1 MTVAL
6 KSWKA
11 LGTSVHV
18 LATDAGGLG
27 RATTAVSEVLEDVD
41 TAYSRFRQDSELSR
55 LNANPGRVV
64 RVSPLLA
71 TAIDAAQRAARL
83 TDGAVD
89 PTIGQAIRVAGYDDD
104 FSRVAARDPHPA
116 LPQRGRETEVRLRAW
131 RVPGWK
137 AIGFDRRS
145 RVVFLPDGVELD
157 LGSTGKALA
166 ADLAARAALNA
177 AGAGGVL
184 VSLGGDI
191 ATAGTPPPGG
201 WRIHVAEDSRARPDA
216 EGEVICLT
224 SGGVATSSTTV
235 RRWTRGTAVLHHIID
250 PETSLPTTGPFR
262 TVTVAA
268 ATCLDANI
276 ASTAAIVRGETAI
289 DWLMRR
295 NLPARLVE
303 NDGTIHY
310 IGRWPDPSG
319 VAA

>member
-1 MTVAL
+1 MAL
-6 KSWKA
+6 ALRSWKA

-18 LATDAGGLG
+18 LATDADGLG

-41 TAYSRFRQDSELSR
+41 TAYSRFREDSELSR

-89 PTIGQAIRVAGYDDD
+89 PTIGQAIRIAGYDDD
-104 FSRVAARDPHPA
+104 FSRVAARE
-116 LPQRGRETEVRLRAW
+116 GSETDVMLRAW
-131 RVPGWK
+131 HVPGWK

-145 RVVFLPDGVELD
+145 RMVLLPDGVELD

-166 ADLAARAALNA
+166 ADLAARAALKA
-177 AGAGGVL
+177 AGTGGVL

-191 ATAGTPPPGG
+191 AMAGTPPVGG
-201 WRIHVAEDSRARPDA
+201 WRIHVAEDSRERPDA
-216 EGEVICLT
+216 DGEVIRLPA
-224 SGGVATSSTTV
+224 GGVATSSTTV
-235 RRWTRGTAVLHHIID
+235 RRWTRGTEVFHHIID
-250 PETSLPTTGPFR
+250 PRTSLPATGPFR

-276 ASTAAIVRGETAI
+276 ASTSAIVQGETAI
-289 DWLMRR
+289 DWLLRR

>member
-1 MTVAL
+1 MAVAL
-6 KSWKA
+6 ESWTA

-18 LATDAGGLG
+18 LATDADGLSP
-27 RATTAVSEVLEDVD
+27 AIIAVNEVLEDVD
-41 TAYSRFRQDSELSR
+41 AAYSRFREDSELSR
-55 LNANPGRVV
+55 LNASPGRNVQ
-64 RVSPLLA
+64 VSPLLA

-89 PTIGQAIRVAGYDDD
+89 PTIGQAIRIAGYDDD
-104 FSRVAARDPHPA
+104 FSRIAARDPHPA
-116 LPQRGRETEVRLRAW
+116 LHPRGREMDVRLRAL
-131 RVPGWK
+131 RVPGWQ
-137 AIGFDRRS
+137 AIRFDRRS
-145 RVVFLPDGVELD
+145 RTVLLPPGVELD

-177 AGAGGVL
+177 AGSGGVL

-191 ATAGTPPPGG
+191 ATAGTPPFGG
-201 WRIHVAEDSRARPDA
+201 WRIQVAEDSRVAPDA
-216 EGEVICLT
+216 DGDVICLP

-235 RRWTRGTAVLHHIID
+235 RRWTRGAMVLHHIID
-250 PETSLPTTGPFR
+250 PQTSLPTTGPYR

-289 DWLMRR
+289 DWLMRC

>member
-1 MTVAL
+1 MAAAL
-6 KSWKA
+6 KSWTA

-18 LATDAGGLG
+18 VATDADGLG
-27 RATTAVSEVLEDVD
+27 RATTAVGDVLEDVD
-41 TAYSRFRQDSELSR
+41 TAYSRFREDSELSR
-55 LNANPGRVV
+55 LNASPGRTV

-89 PTIGQAIRVAGYDDD
+89 PTIGHAIRVAGYDDD
-104 FSRVAARDPHPA
+104 FSRIAAQDGPIN
-116 LPQRGRETEVRLRAW
+116 LRAW
-131 RVPGWK
+131 RVPGWQ
-137 AIGFDRRS
+137 AIRFDRRS
-145 RVVFLPDGVELD
+145 RTVLLPPGVELD

-166 ADLAARAALNA
+166 ADLAARAALA
-177 AGAGGVL
+177 ATGAGGVL

-201 WRIHVAEDSRARPDA
+201 WRIHVAEDSREAADGD
-216 EGEVICLT
+216 GEVICLPT
-224 SGGVATSSTTV
+224 GGVATSSTTV
-235 RRWTRGTAVLHHIID
+235 RRWTRGAAVLHHIID
-250 PETSLPTTGPFR
+250 PQTSLPTTGPFR

-268 ATCLDANI
+268 STCLDANI
-276 ASTAAIVRGETAI
+276 ASTAAIVRGEGAI
-289 DWLMRR
+289 DWLMSWG
-295 NLPARLVE
+295 LPARLVE